1 MMNTSHEA
9 GKDPDSDEFDITLP
23 HVAFE
28 PLRFNLNLAAP
39 THSNVPRGGSS
50 SYRAP
55 YKKGS
60 GLQPGGYL
68 DEDVTISPGNVPS
81 KPGNIPSKPGNVP
94 SKPGNV
100 PSKPR
105 GSSSK
110 PSGGSG
116 LQPGGY
122 LDVTIS
128 PDEPPQKKQKQKTE
142 VPSFG
147 KALAAASSLK
157 RRQRPSSIGS
167 KSIFNA
173 FPPSTGAT
181 LQPLETVSTSGKS
194 TSKSQPSQT
203 SLKLQQDELQ
213 TLVRKLNKVESTH

>member
-1 MMNTSHEA
+1 MYL
-9 GKDPDSDEFDITLP
+9 G
-23 HVAFE
+23 VA
-28 PLRFNLNLAAP
+28 
-39 THSNVPRGGSS
+39 HPRTELHTR
-50 SYRAP
+50 RALVC
-55 YKKGS
+55 S
-60 GLQPGGYL
+60 QV
-68 DEDVTISPGNVPS
+68 DTWIPS

-128 PDEPPQKKQKQKTE
+128 PDEPPQKKQKQKPE

-147 KALAAASSLK
+147 KSLAAASSLK

>member
-1 MMNTSHEA
+1 M
-9 GKDPDSDEFDITLP
+9 
-23 HVAFE
+23 
-28 PLRFNLNLAAP
+28 
-39 THSNVPRGGSS
+39 
-50 SYRAP
+50 
-55 YKKGS
+55 
-60 GLQPGGYL
+60 
-68 DEDVTISPGNVPS
+68 
-81 KPGNIPSKPGNVP
+81 
-94 SKPGNV
+94 
-100 PSKPR
+100 
-105 GSSSK
+105 
-110 PSGGSG
+110 
-116 LQPGGY
+116 
-122 LDVTIS
+122 TIS